1 MGHQQ
6 LTSTFSLGKS
16 LIAGSDCK
24 ACHQVNAKSV
34 GPSFTEVSKRYKDDK
49 TAIAKLANKIIIGGG
64 GVWDDREM
72 SAHPQLSRE
81 ETTEMVK
88 YILSLGNEPIEN
100 RIPQKGSVTLKEHV
114 GKEQEGRYVLTA
126 SYTDKGSLVA
136 PQGKTK
142 AVLALNKTDVLVLR
156 PTKIYG
162 SEADELSN
170 VSRQEKRLGSIHNG
184 SYFVLKNIDLKNIE
198 QLTYRYSSRDKGA
211 TIEVHADSPT
221 GALISTLNYEPT
233 GNWNT
238 YTEKSAGLQ
247 ATTGKHDL
255 YFVFVKTSTPN
266 RDLFSLEWI
275 DFVPTAAQKQATKAT
290 VGK

>member
-1 MGHQQ
+1 VKDKEDQLIDTKRVKVVLNYIPKVSKEPLMGHQQ

-114 GKEQEGRYVLTA
+114 GK
-126 SYTDKGSLVA
+126 
-136 PQGKTK
+136 
-142 AVLALNKTDVLVLR
+142 NKKD
-156 PTKIYG
+156 
-162 SEADELSN
+162 
-170 VSRQEKRLGSIHNG
+170 
-184 SYFVLKNIDLKNIE
+184 
-198 QLTYRYSSRDKGA
+198 A
-211 TIEVHADSPT
+211 T
-221 GALISTLNYEPT
+221 
-233 GNWNT
+233 
-238 YTEKSAGLQ
+238 
-247 ATTGKHDL
+247 
-255 YFVFVKTSTPN
+255 F
-266 RDLFSLEWI
+266 
-275 DFVPTAAQKQATKAT
+275 
-290 VGK
+290 